1 MENKKIINATPEEYD
16 NIRFK
21 SKLEKMIYK
30 TLKENGFEPLYEPS
44 TYVIWKGF
52 KPTTPFYDMDKNT
65 RLLKLNDK
73 KIIDIKYTPD
83 FMFLYNSIIIIIE
96 AKGMENDVFYIK
108 KKLFRAYLEDL
119 YKETGQKS
127 MYFEIHSKKQLL
139 ECIKFIKYESCR
151 QNEEIAQQFTQE

>member
-108 KKLFRAYLEDL
+108 KKMFIKYLDSL
-119 YKETGQKS
+119 YTEKGEKS
-127 MYFEIHSKKQLL
+127 IYFEVYTKKQLL
-139 ECIKFIKYESCR
+139 QAIEIIKSYG
-151 QNEEIAQQFTQE
+151 Q

>member
-1 MENKKIINATPEEYD
+1 MENKKIINATPEEYN

-21 SKLEKMIYK
+21 SKLEKMVYK
-30 TLKENGFEPLYEPS
+30 TLKEVGFEPLYEPT
-44 TYVIWKGF
+44 TYTVWQGF
-52 KPTTPFYDMDKNT
+52 KPTIPFYDRDKNT
-65 RLLKLNDK
+65 RLLKLNNK

-83 FMFLYNSIIIIIE
+83 FIFLYNSIVIIIE

-139 ECIKFIKYESCR
+139 ECIKLIKNESCR
-151 QNEEIAQQFTQE
+151 KNEEIAQQFTQE